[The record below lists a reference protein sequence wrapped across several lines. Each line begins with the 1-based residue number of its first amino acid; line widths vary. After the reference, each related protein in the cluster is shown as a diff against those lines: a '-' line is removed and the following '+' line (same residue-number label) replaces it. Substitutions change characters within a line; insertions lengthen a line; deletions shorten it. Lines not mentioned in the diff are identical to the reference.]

1 MGSNPTLVAVGGSS
15 AIRSARS
22 GAGVQRSG
30 SGAARP
36 VTGAP
41 RSATGAPRSGSAA
54 PRSGTAA
61 PRSTGTPPSSRW
73 AAPVPTGTGTAEP
86 LSVPAHVFPHRSPS
100 QLLVLAR
107 RGLDEAAEQRVPG
120 RRYASAHLAGLRA
133 AAAVVA
139 ARAKP
144 APRQRSKLTSVW
156 DLLRL
161 VAPELDDWA
170 VYFAAS
176 AGKRAA
182 AEAGIRGVVT
192 AREADD
198 LVRAATSFIAV
209 VELALGAVH
218 PGLLDELVA

>member
-1 MGSNPTLVAVGGSS
+1 MGSNPALVAVGGSS

-22 GAGVQRSG
+22 
-30 SGAARP
+30 
-36 VTGAP
+36 
-41 RSATGAPRSGSAA
+41 SAGAPRSGTGASRSVTGAS
-54 PRSGTAA
+54 RSGTAA
-61 PRSTGTPPSSRW
+61 PRSGAGASRSGTGTPPPSSRW
-73 AAPVPTGTGTAEP
+73 AAPVSTGTAPAEP

-107 RGLDEAAEQRVPG
+107 RGLDEAAELRVPG

-139 ARAKP
+139 ARARP
-144 APRQRSKLTSVW
+144 VPRQRSKLTSVW

-182 AEAGIRGVVT
+182 AEAGIPRVVSQ
-192 AREADD
+192 READD
-198 LVRAATSFIAV
+198 LTRLAGSFVAV
-209 VELALGAVH
+209 VELALGLTN
-218 PGLLDELVA
+218 PSLLDGLVA

>member
-1 MGSNPTLVAVGGSS
+1 MGSNPTLFAVGGS
-15 AIRSARS
+15 APTRSARA
-22 GAGVQRSG
+22 GA
-30 SGAARP
+30 
-36 VTGAP
+36 
-41 RSATGAPRSGSAA
+41 GAPRSGNGAS
-54 PRSGTAA
+54 RSGAGTSRAG
-61 PRSTGTPPSSRW
+61 TGTPPSSRW
-73 AAPVPTGTGTAEP
+73 AAPVPPVTSAAEP

-107 RGLDEAAEQRVPG
+107 RGLDEAAELRVPG

-144 APRQRSKLTSVW
+144 VPRQRSKLTSVW

-176 AGKRAA
+176 ASKRAA

-198 LVRAATSFIAV
+198 LLRAATSFIAV

>member
-1 MGSNPTLVAVGGSS
+1 MGSNPTLVAVGDP
-15 AIRSARS
+15 APIRSARS
-22 GAGVQRSG
+22 GAGASRSG
-30 SGAARP
+30 
-36 VTGAP
+36 TG
-41 RSATGAPRSGSAA
+41 T
-54 PRSGTAA
+54 PRSGTGAS
-61 PRSTGTPPSSRW
+61 RSGTGTLPSSRW
-73 AAPVPTGTGTAEP
+73 AAPVAATPGPAEP

-107 RGLDEAAEQRVPG
+107 RGLDEAAEQRLPG

-170 VYFAAS
+170 V
-176 AGKRAA
+176 
-182 AEAGIRGVVT
+182 
-192 AREADD
+192 
-198 LVRAATSFIAV
+198 
-209 VELALGAVH
+209 
-218 PGLLDELVA
+218 